1 MKRLKKVLPVLLLL
15 AGFALYYYD
24 TQFATD
30 EDFVPNTADPRIAY
44 FQEQLPYRIV
54 KAAEADINRDGRK
67 DLVLIWYVEEEDFN
81 HIGAVMN
88 TKSGYVL
95 TEASKA
101 PYENITIEFKDIDEQ
116 GDLEFIVSG
125 SREGRYGFGI
135 YRMENDIVQDIFG
148 ENLEDC

>member
-67 DLVLIWYVEEEDFN
+67 DLVLIWSIGRGYHHQAHVPEDP
-81 HIGAVMN
+81 GPAQV
-88 TKSGYVL
+88 
-95 TEASKA
+95 
-101 PYENITIEFKDIDEQ
+101 
-116 GDLEFIVSG
+116 
-125 SREGRYGFGI
+125 
-135 YRMENDIVQDIFG
+135 
-148 ENLEDC
+148 